1 MKSSSQF
8 GLSLKWISIPSRI
21 IMLLML
27 PLIVFS
33 QLSCEKEDASI
44 TSSFY
49 TPLELDD
56 WEVSSPEEQGLDS
69 ALVKEMYNEAE
80 KIDHLYGLLI
90 VKDGYLVAEHYF
102 NGKNVNTARPIASVT
117 KSYTST
123 LTGIALE
130 KGYLNSLDQ
139 TMAEFF
145 PEFDWETKDPLKSQ
159 ITIRQILKMRSGYPW
174 EEFSDYNELLWSN
187 FGDWL
192 PLIEEIPLAY
202 EPGTDYG
209 YSNLMS
215 HILGIIVSRA
225 ADTSLHDFAK
235 RYLCEPLEV
244 RIPVWWADS
253 EGYNYGH
260 GDIHSKARDMAK
272 FGELYLNGGIYK
284 NTQIISSDW
293 IDDALHPY
301 SFDLYDRKIF
311 EYFKQLNLGYMN
323 WFSAMSGNHTVYFSW
338 GHGGQHIFL
347 LHELNMIIITTADY
361 MPGQDGEEAWENQ
374 KSITDMVGKYISKLP

>member
-1 MKSSSQF
+1 
-8 GLSLKWISIPSRI
+8 
-21 IMLLML
+21 
-27 PLIVFS
+27 
-33 QLSCEKEDASI
+33 
-44 TSSFY
+44 
-49 TPLELDD
+49 
-56 WEVSSPEEQGLDS
+56 
-69 ALVKEMYNEAE
+69 
-80 KIDHLYGLLI
+80 
-90 VKDGYLVAEHYF
+90 
-102 NGKNVNTARPIASVT
+102 
-117 KSYTST
+117 
-123 LTGIALE
+123 
-130 KGYLNSLDQ
+130 
-139 TMAEFF
+139 MAEFF
-145 PEFDWETKDPLKSQ
+145 PEFDWITMDPLKSQ
-159 ITIRQILKMRSGYPW
+159 ITIRQILRMRSGYPW

-235 RYLCEPLEV
+235 RYLCEPLKV
-244 RIPVWWADS
+244 HIPVWWADS

-260 GDIHSKARDMAK
+260 GDIHSKARDMAR

-301 SFDLYDRKIF
+301 SFDIYDREIF
-311 EYFKQLNLGYMN
+311 DYFEQLNLGYMN
-323 WFSAMSGNHTVYFSW
+323 WFSAISGSHTVYFSW

-347 LHELNMIIITTADY
+347 LHELNMVIITTADY
-361 MPGQDGEEAWENQ
+361 MPGQDGEEAWQKQ
-374 KSITDMVGKYISKLP
+374 KSITDMVGKYISNLP

>member
-1 MKSSSQF
+1 M
-8 GLSLKWISIPSRI
+8 
-21 IMLLML
+21 
-27 PLIVFS
+27 
-33 QLSCEKEDASI
+33 
-44 TSSFY
+44 
-49 TPLELDD
+49 
-56 WEVSSPEEQGLDS
+56 
-69 ALVKEMYNEAE
+69 
-80 KIDHLYGLLI
+80 
-90 VKDGYLVAEHYF
+90 
-102 NGKNVNTARPIASVT
+102 T

-145 PEFDWETKDPLKSQ
+145 PEFDWVTMDPLKSQ
-159 ITIRQILKMRSGYPW
+159 ITIRQILRMRSGYPW

-235 RYLCEPLEV
+235 RYLCEPLKV
-244 RIPVWWADS
+244 HIPVWWADS

-260 GDIHSKARDMAK
+260 GDIHSKARDMAR

-301 SFDLYDRKIF
+301 SFDIYDREIF
-311 EYFKQLNLGYMN
+311 DYFEQLNLGYMN
-323 WFSAMSGNHTVYFSW
+323 WFSAISGSHTVYFSW

-347 LHELNMIIITTADY
+347 LHELNMVIITTADY
-361 MPGQDGEEAWENQ
+361 MPGQDGEEAWQKQ
-374 KSITDMVGKYISKLP
+374 KSITDMVGKYISNLP